1 MVHSCLEVK
10 CVLFQVHILLSD
22 LGAQYYLSFPDKLV
36 KNQTSSRSVCVSG
49 VDFTMDISH
58 LIFLISSMKFAIPE
72 EVNKAV
78 EFDPCW
84 WTVCVQECLEWSIT
98 INIAEWSTVSR
109 TIQMSKRGGVQQ
121 VCLRGLVYFRRLNFK
136 ELASFSVVVQNL
148 GPVQTRKIVYMLI

>member
-58 LIFLISSMKFAIPE
+58 PIFLISSMKFAIPE

-78 EFDPCW
+78 EFDPC
-84 WTVCVQECLEWSIT
+84 
-98 INIAEWSTVSR
+98 
-109 TIQMSKRGGVQQ
+109 
-121 VCLRGLVYFRRLNFK
+121 
-136 ELASFSVVVQNL
+136 
-148 GPVQTRKIVYMLI
+148 